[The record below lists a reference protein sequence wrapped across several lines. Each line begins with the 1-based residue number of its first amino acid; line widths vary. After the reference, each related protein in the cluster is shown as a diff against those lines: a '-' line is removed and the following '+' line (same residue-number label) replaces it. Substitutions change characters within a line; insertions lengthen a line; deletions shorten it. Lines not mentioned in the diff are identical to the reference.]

1 MVQKMFPLP
10 TSSAKESG
18 AWYCGSYRLNY
29 NKRPLLMAIL
39 NVTPDSFSDGGVFL
53 NPKKAT
59 DHALRMEEE
68 GADLIDIGGE
78 STRPGAAPVSIKE
91 ELRRTLPV
99 IEQLV
104 KKLRIPIS
112 IDTTKSEV
120 ARRAIDAGAALIN
133 DVSGFSRDPRMISV
147 IANTKAGFVI
157 MHSKGTPQTMQRHP
171 RYQDLIQEIKH
182 FLEVQIETALKEG
195 IHKNRIVID
204 PGIGF
209 GKTGNHNLKI
219 LHQLDRFTDLG
230 VPVLIGPSRKSFIGR
245 ILDLPPSERVEGT
258 AATVAIAA
266 FQGARIFRVHD
277 VKPLIR
283 VLRVA
288 EAIRKERMT

>member
-1 MVQKMFPLP
+1 MFPLP

-258 AATVAIAA
+258 AAAVAIAA

>member
-1 MVQKMFPLP
+1 
-10 TSSAKESG
+10 
-18 AWYCGSYRLNY
+18 
-29 NKRPLLMAIL
+29 MAIL